1 MHKKKIIFFGAGKF
15 QKKILNILKK
25 NFFLITIDENK
36 NAHSSKISN
45 LFLNFK
51 FDDTNKIYNYLKKKK
66 IVPYNIISLNSDAGF
81 IAAEK
86 LKKKFS
92 ISKLQS
98 KTFKIFFD
106 KYHLLKFLKKNNFPC
121 SEFRLLENKKLKDFF
136 IKPRR
141 SSGSRNII
149 LMKKNSFKG
158 KLNINDY
165 IIHKK
170 IKGQE
175 FVIDG
180 LISNKKIINFL
191 ISKKIKFKN
200 SSTVSQTIYS
210 KLNLI
215 GINLQNKCLETIQ
228 NFLNKSNFNYGIFHI
243 EFILSDNNFFI
254 IDVAP
259 RGPGF
264 FVFEDYVMKYLG
276 KKNILKYINN
286 EEFFKNKNHKDF
298 NYMLIHFLPTQDG
311 RFKKIIFNKKLKN
324 FKFQKFIKN
333 NSLTSSVKVD
343 NDRVGSFILYSKKE
357 IKIKKEI
364 KKIYQSIKIEYHENF
379 YNQTRR
385 KN

>member
-1 MHKKKIIFFGAGKF
+1 M
-15 QKKILNILKK
+15 
-25 NFFLITIDENK
+25 
-36 NAHSSKISN
+36 
-45 LFLNFK
+45 
-51 FDDTNKIYNYLKKKK
+51 
-66 IVPYNIISLNSDAGF
+66 
-81 IAAEK
+81 
-86 LKKKFS
+86 
-92 ISKLQS
+92 
-98 KTFKIFFD
+98 
-106 KYHLLKFLKKNNFPC
+106 
-121 SEFRLLENKKLKDFF
+121 
-136 IKPRR
+136 
-141 SSGSRNII
+141 
-149 LMKKNSFKG
+149 
-158 KLNINDY
+158 
-165 IIHKK
+165 
-170 IKGQE
+170 
-175 FVIDG
+175 
-180 LISNKKIINFL
+180 
-191 ISKKIKFKN
+191 
-200 SSTVSQTIYS
+200 
-210 KLNLI
+210 
-215 GINLQNKCLETIQ
+215 QNKCLETIQ

-243 EFILSDNNFFI
+243 EFILSDNNFFM

-298 NYMLIHFLPTQDG
+298 NSMLIHFLPTQDG